1 LADPPPFQ
9 SLSGHCVCA
18 AVRHKRLEQPG
29 LRSHDAD
36 LAFSNLDALG
46 ERAKMVTAVAA
57 AFKPGYLSRSGTQP
71 ALVIALSERHAP
83 RAQDVVGGD
92 GVEMEV
98 G

>member
-1 LADPPPFQ
+1 LRRRSPQA
-9 SLSGHCVCA
+9 SGA
-18 AVRHKRLEQPG
+18 AG
-29 LRSHDAD
+29 TSIHDAD

-57 AFKPGYLSRSGTQP
+57 AFKPGYLSRSDTQP